1 MKQTLKARLAWLLVA
16 CLCLC
21 STAALAQK
29 TVTVTGTVVE
39 TSGEPIIG
47 ATVAVIGQSGLG
59 AMTDLDGKFTIKGV
73 HENGTLRISYVGMK
87 TQEIPLNG
95 RTTLTITLQENAEL
109 LDGVV
114 VTALGIKRSEK
125 ALSYNVQQV
134 ESDQLNTVKDA
145 NFVNS
150 LSGKVAGVSIT
161 RSSAG
166 IGGATKVTMRG
177 SKSIAGNNNV
187 LYVVDGMPIGNQS
200 LAGDGSEYGRP
211 GSGEGISD
219 FNSEN
224 IESITVLTGPSAA
237 ALYGAA
243 AANGV
248 ILINTKQGKEG
259 SLRVNF
265 SSNTEF
271 LRAGIMPDFQNTY
284 GNRPGSY
291 YSWGDKLAQPSSFDP
306 RDFFQN
312 GFNTIN
318 SLTLTGGTKQS
329 RTIASVASTH
339 SKGIIPNNEYYR
351 YNFSGRNT
359 ADYLDNKLHIDLGA
373 DYILQGD
380 QNMMSGGRYFNPLRS
395 LYLFP
400 RGEDFENVKIWE
412 RYNPDRNIY
421 EQYWPYGTQGED
433 FENPYWIANKEMFYS
448 KKHRYIFNARVQYDF
463 ADWINLAGRVRID
476 NTYNSIWTKLHA
488 TTLSLLAGDIADNPM
503 GSFTETESRF
513 KQTYADVIL
522 NINKTF
528 GTDWSLSANIGSSFD
543 DHYATGVSVGGP
555 LKLIPNFF
563 STANVDPDKTGGGG
577 QSYDRTRNIALFAA
591 GELGWRNMVYLSLT
605 GRADWASQ
613 LVANGKTPAI
623 FYPSV
628 GLSGVISEMVEMPD
642 WWSFLKVR
650 TSFTEVGSPISMTGI
665 TPGSITYE
673 MQPGK
678 VNPITIYPF
687 PDFRP
692 ERTRSY
698 ELGINSRF
706 FRGDLSI
713 DATFYES
720 HTYNQTFLQK
730 LSGGSA
736 YSGFYVQAGDI
747 RNRGVELS
755 LTGGHTWGDFDFRS
769 TLSYTRNVNRVMQLV
784 KGYTNP
790 IDGTTFDI
798 DVLENP
804 KYMRVGDSMDD
815 IFVRGILAKDADG
828 KLIEEGN
835 GYRIDRSQL
844 LKVGRVTPD
853 FILGWNNRF
862 AYKGLSLSFLINAKV
877 GGNVTSNTQSY
888 LDGFGVSKTTA
899 DARDAGGVVVDGTTY
914 DAEKYYT
921 TIGNNH
927 LMAYYLYDATQV
939 KLQELSVGYTLPK
952 KWLGNYLQ
960 SASLSL
966 IGQNLLTIYRAAPF
980 DTDLAGGVG
989 TYSAG
994 GDNFMPPSMRSIGLS
1009 IKLGI

>member
-291 YSWGDKLAQPSSFDP
+291 YSW
-306 RDFFQN
+306 
-312 GFNTIN
+312 
-318 SLTLTGGTKQS
+318 
-329 RTIASVASTH
+329 
-339 SKGIIPNNEYYR
+339 
-351 YNFSGRNT
+351 
-359 ADYLDNKLHIDLGA
+359 
-373 DYILQGD
+373 
-380 QNMMSGGRYFNPLRS
+380 
-395 LYLFP
+395 
-400 RGEDFENVKIWE
+400 
-412 RYNPDRNIY
+412 
-421 EQYWPYGTQGED
+421 
-433 FENPYWIANKEMFYS
+433 
-448 KKHRYIFNARVQYDF
+448 
-463 ADWINLAGRVRID
+463 
-476 NTYNSIWTKLHA
+476 
-488 TTLSLLAGDIADNPM
+488 
-503 GSFTETESRF
+503 
-513 KQTYADVIL
+513 
-522 NINKTF
+522 
-528 GTDWSLSANIGSSFD
+528 
-543 DHYATGVSVGGP
+543 
-555 LKLIPNFF
+555 
-563 STANVDPDKTGGGG
+563 
-577 QSYDRTRNIALFAA
+577 
-591 GELGWRNMVYLSLT
+591 
-605 GRADWASQ
+605 
-613 LVANGKTPAI
+613 
-623 FYPSV
+623 
-628 GLSGVISEMVEMPD
+628 
-642 WWSFLKVR
+642 
-650 TSFTEVGSPISMTGI
+650 
-665 TPGSITYE
+665 
-673 MQPGK
+673 
-678 VNPITIYPF
+678 
-687 PDFRP
+687 
-692 ERTRSY
+692 
-698 ELGINSRF
+698 
-706 FRGDLSI
+706 
-713 DATFYES
+713 
-720 HTYNQTFLQK
+720 
-730 LSGGSA
+730 
-736 YSGFYVQAGDI
+736 
-747 RNRGVELS
+747 
-755 LTGGHTWGDFDFRS
+755 
-769 TLSYTRNVNRVMQLV
+769 
-784 KGYTNP
+784 
-790 IDGTTFDI
+790 
-798 DVLENP
+798 
-804 KYMRVGDSMDD
+804 
-815 IFVRGILAKDADG
+815 
-828 KLIEEGN
+828 
-835 GYRIDRSQL
+835 
-844 LKVGRVTPD
+844 
-853 FILGWNNRF
+853 
-862 AYKGLSLSFLINAKV
+862 
-877 GGNVTSNTQSY
+877 
-888 LDGFGVSKTTA
+888 
-899 DARDAGGVVVDGTTY
+899 
-914 DAEKYYT
+914 
-921 TIGNNH
+921 
-927 LMAYYLYDATQV
+927 
-939 KLQELSVGYTLPK
+939 
-952 KWLGNYLQ
+952 
-960 SASLSL
+960 
-966 IGQNLLTIYRAAPF
+966 
-980 DTDLAGGVG
+980 
-989 TYSAG
+989 
-994 GDNFMPPSMRSIGLS
+994 
-1009 IKLGI
+1009 